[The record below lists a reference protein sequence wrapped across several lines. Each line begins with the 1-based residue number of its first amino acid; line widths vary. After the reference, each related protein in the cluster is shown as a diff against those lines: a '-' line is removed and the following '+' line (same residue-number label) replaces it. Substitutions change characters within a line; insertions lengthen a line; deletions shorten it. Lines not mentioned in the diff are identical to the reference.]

1 MADAEGKVGP
11 QVLGDGSRSPFR
23 MSRDASQL
31 NQDSHA
37 RYQEAVQ
44 RGGVFIASTGTGGV
58 APGTALSTTP
68 PFILY
73 NPPSSGVELVI
84 WRARIGYVSG
94 TLGAGT
100 IVYASGVQ
108 TSAPSGGTA
117 LTPKNA
123 KLGSGKATAATANQG
138 GTITAPTILAPAFT
152 LGAFLA
158 STASVNPPLIDE
170 VAGEFTVAPGAVFCM
185 QGVTA
190 AGSSPLVIF
199 GVTWEEV
206 PLI

>member
-1 MADAEGKVGP
+1 MDAEGKVGP
-11 QVLGDGSRSPFR
+11 QVLGEGSRGSFR
-23 MSRDASQL
+23 MSRDGSQV

-44 RGGVFIASTGTGGV
+44 RGSVFIASTGVGGV

-73 NPPSSGVELVI
+73 NPPGSAVELVI
-84 WRARIGYVSG
+84 WRARLGYVSG
-94 TLGAGT
+94 TLGGGT

-108 TSAPSGGTA
+108 TTAPSAGTA

-123 KLGSGKATAATANQG
+123 KLTAGKATVATANQG

-152 LGAFLA
+152 LGAFVNT
-158 STASVNPPLIDE
+158 TAAVNPPLIDE
-170 VAGEFTVAPGAVFCM
+170 VAGEFSVPPGAVFCM
-185 QGVTA
+185 QGVAA
-190 AGSSPLVIF
+190 AGTSPLVMF
-199 GVTWEEV
+199 GITWEEV
-206 PLI
+206 PLV

>member
-11 QVLGDGSRSPFR
+11 QVLADGARGPFR
-23 MSRDASQL
+23 MSRDGSQI

-44 RGGVFIASTGTGGV
+44 RGNVFVASTAVAGV

-84 WRARIGYVSG
+84 WRARLGYVSG

-117 LTPKNA
+117 ITPKNA
-123 KLGSGKATAATANQG
+123 KIGSGRATAATANQG

-158 STASVNPPLIDE
+158 STAAVNPPLIDE
-170 VAGEFTVAPGAVFCM
+170 VAGEFSLAPGAVFCM
-185 QGVTA
+185 QGVAA
-190 AGSSPLVIF
+190 AGSSPLVLF

-206 PLI
+206 PLL

>member
-1 MADAEGKVGP
+1 MDAEGKVGP
-11 QVLGDGSRSPFR
+11 QVLGDGVRGAFR
-23 MSRDASQL
+23 MSRDGSQI

-44 RGGVFIASTGTGGV
+44 RGGVFVASTGVGGV
-58 APGTALSTTP
+58 APGTVLSTTP

-73 NPPSSGVELVI
+73 NPPNSGVELVI

-94 TLGAGT
+94 TLGGGT

-108 TSAPSGGTA
+108 TSAPSGGTG

-123 KLGSGKATAATANQG
+123 KIGSGKATAATANQG

-152 LGAFLA
+152 LGAF
-158 STASVNPPLIDE
+158 TAATAAVNPPLIDE
-170 VAGEFTVAPGAVFCM
+170 VAGEFTVSPGNVFCM
-185 QGVTA
+185 QGVA
-190 AGSSPLVIF
+190 ASGTSPLVIF